1 VITTE
6 QCLAGSVSLFG
17 FAMSGLDELLA
28 DVEGLSVDPVVST
41 PAPATRGKSTIGGS
55 GQASH
60 HVIPFS
66 VQFCGVCA
74 FCYRRFSSVGVF
86 WADWIQKECQP
97 ILPPQGL

>member
-1 VITTE
+1 VITAE
-6 QCLAGSVSLFG
+6 QRLAGSVFLFG

-66 VQFCGVCA
+66 V
-74 FCYRRFSSVGVF
+74 
-86 WADWIQKECQP
+86 
-97 ILPPQGL
+97 